1 MANAPPAP
9 APAPT
14 DFNLTWLN
22 DTVAQ
27 LSDPEAINQGHS
39 AWLLVSTALVFIM
52 IPGLGY
58 FYSGMARSKNAL
70 SLIMLSVLSLAV
82 VSVQWW
88 AIGYSLTFGT
98 STSKYIGNLEHAFF
112 MGVGAEPLN
121 GATKIPG
128 IVFAMYQCMFA
139 AITPALA
146 IGSAAERGRIVPS
159 ILFIFIWST
168 IVYDPI
174 ACWTWN
180 VNGWSATMGGLD
192 FAGGT
197 PVHISSGAAALA
209 YCIILGKRHGHGTD
223 EFKPHNIANVV
234 LGTVLLWFGW
244 FGFNGG
250 SALNSTTRAGMA
262 FAVTNLS
269 AAVGGLTWCLMDY
282 RLEKKLSALS
292 FCSGVVAG
300 LVAITPGSGFVGTAP
315 AVLFGFLGGLFCN
328 LAVKL
333 KHIFDF
339 DDALDVFAVHGV
351 GGVVGNLLT
360 GIFAQQRIAALDGT
374 KINGGWLDG
383 NWIQLGYQAA
393 DSVAGLSYSF
403 FVTFLILFI
412 MDKIPGLS
420 LRADPESEAKG
431 LDETELGELAYY
443 HVDRLIAVNTRTG
456 ETKTVKEE
464 TIHQQ
469 NDTNATIV

>member
-1 MANAPPAP
+1 
-9 APAPT
+9 
-14 DFNLTWLN
+14 
-22 DTVAQ
+22 
-27 LSDPEAINQGHS
+27 
-39 AWLLVSTALVFIM
+39 
-52 IPGLGY
+52 
-58 FYSGMARSKNAL
+58 
-70 SLIMLSVLSLAV
+70 
-82 VSVQWW
+82 
-88 AIGYSLTFGT
+88 
-98 STSKYIGNLEHAFF
+98 
-112 MGVGAEPLN
+112 MGVGEESLN
-121 GATKIPG
+121 NVSNVPG
-128 IVFAMYQCMFA
+128 LVFAIFQCMFA

-146 IGSAAERGRIVPS
+146 IGSAAERGRIFPS
-159 ILFIFIWST
+159 IIFIFIWST

-180 VNGWSATMGGLD
+180 VNGWSNLLGGLD

-197 PVHISSGAAALA
+197 PVHISSGTAALA
-209 YCIILGKRHGHGTD
+209 YCLILGKRTGHGTD

-250 SALNSTTRAGMA
+250 SATDSTTRAAMA
-262 FAVTNLS
+262 CTVTNLA

-292 FCSGVVAG
+292 FCSGAVAG
-300 LVAITPGSGFVGTAP
+300 LVAITPGSGFVGTP
-315 AVLFGFLGGLFCN
+315 ASVAFGFFAGILCN

-351 GGVVGNLLT
+351 GGIVGNLLT
-360 GIFAQQRIAALDGT
+360 GIFAQKSIAALDGQV
-374 KINGGWLDG
+374 INGGWLDG
-383 NWIQLGYQAA
+383 HWIQLGYQAA
-393 DSVAGLSYSF
+393 DSVTGASYSF
-403 FVTFLILFI
+403 VVTYLILFI

-420 LRADPESEAKG
+420 LRADPEAEAKG

-443 HVDRLIAVNTRTG
+443 HVDRLVAVNTRTG

>member
-1 MANAPPAP
+1 M
-9 APAPT
+9 T
-14 DFNLTWLN
+14 DLAALN
-22 DTVAQ
+22 DTVTSLNETVTT
-27 LSDPEAINQGHS
+27 LSASNGPYDINQGHT
-39 AWLLVSTALVFIM
+39 AWLLTSAAFVFIM
-52 IPGLGY
+52 IPGVGY

-70 SLIMLSVLSLAV
+70 SLIMLSCLSVAV

-88 AIGYSLTFGT
+88 AIGFSLTFGPA
-98 STSKYIGNLEHAFF
+98 SSKFIGNLEHAFF
-112 MGVGAEPLN
+112 MGVDTEPLN
-121 GATKIPG
+121 GSVKVPG

-146 IGSAAERGRIVPS
+146 IGSAAERGRIFPA
-159 ILFIFIWST
+159 IIFIFIWST

-180 VNGWSATMGGLD
+180 ANGWSYLMGGLD

-209 YCIILGKRHGHGTD
+209 YCLIVGKRTGHGTD

-234 LGTVLLWFGW
+234 LGCVLLWFGW

-250 SALNSTTRAGMA
+250 SGVDSTARAGMA

-269 AAVGGLTWCLMDY
+269 AAVGGLTWCLLDY
-282 RLEKKLSALS
+282 RLEKKLSALG
-292 FCSGVVAG
+292 FCSGAVAG
-300 LVAITPGSGFVGTAP
+300 LVAITPGSGFVGTPA
-315 AVLFGFLGGLFCN
+315 AVLFGFCAGIFCN
-328 LAVKL
+328 FAVKL

-339 DDALDVFAVHGV
+339 DDALDVFAVHCV
-351 GGVVGNLLT
+351 GGIIGNLLT
-360 GIFAQQRIAALDGT
+360 GIFAQAKIPALDGVV
-374 KINGGWLDG
+374 IPGGWLDG
-383 NWIQLGYQAA
+383 HWIQLGYQAA

-403 FVTFLILFI
+403 VVTSLILFV

>member
-1 MANAPPAP
+1 MTDPDFVPPSDLNYTALIANMTMLTAPQ
-9 APAPT
+9 
-14 DFNLTWLN
+14 N
-22 DTVAQ
+22 
-27 LSDPEAINQGHS
+27 INQGHT
-39 AWLLVSTALVFIM
+39 AWIIVATALVFIM
-52 IPGLGY
+52 IPGVGY

-82 VSVQWW
+82 VSFQWW
-88 AIGYSLTFGT
+88 MIGFSLAFGP
-98 STSKYIGNLEHAFF
+98 SDNHFIGNFEHAFF
-112 MGVGAEPLN
+112 MGVGVESLN
-121 GATKIPG
+121 GYNSVPG
-128 IVFAMYQCMFA
+128 IVYAIYQCMFA

-146 IGSAAERGRIVPS
+146 IGSAAERGRIFPC
-159 ILFIFIWST
+159 IIFIFVWST

-174 ACWTWN
+174 AYWTWN
-180 VNGWSATMGGLD
+180 VNGWSAMKGGLD

-209 YCIILGKRHGHGTD
+209 YCLIVGKRTGHGTD

-250 SALNSTTRAGMA
+250 SAVDSTARAAMA
-262 FAVTNLS
+262 ATVTNLA

-292 FCSGVVAG
+292 FCSGAVAG
-300 LVAITPGSGFVGTAP
+300 LVAITPGSGYVFTP
-315 AVLFGFLGGLFCN
+315 AAVAFGFFAGIFCN

-333 KHIFDF
+333 KHVFDF
-339 DDALDVFAVHGV
+339 DDALDVFAVHGI
-351 GGVVGNLLT
+351 GGLVGNILT
-360 GIFAQQRIAALDGT
+360 GIFAQSEITLLDNSLP
-374 KINGGWLDG
+374 IPGGWLNQ
-383 NWIQLGYQAA
+383 NWIQVGYQLA
-393 DSVAGLSYSF
+393 DSVTGMSYSF
-403 FVTFLILFI
+403 VVTYALLFI

-443 HVDRLIAVNTRTG
+443 HVDRLVAVNTRTG